1 MPRCWP
7 SMSEAENTSHVQIL
21 RSVAYGS
28 QPAVVRLSSPGRPT
42 IASPVVIRRLVRGT
56 GKTLISL
63 GVLILLF
70 VGYQLWGTG
79 LAHDR
84 AQKSL
89 RAQFSRQLTAP
100 AAAEPSPATSASA
113 PPTTVPTR
121 AVEGEAIAV
130 IEIPKIGLDE
140 VVVEGVGVEDLKK
153 GVGRYPDTRMPG
165 ERGNSALAGH
175 RTTYGAPFNRIDEL
189 NDGDEITV
197 TTAAGSFRYEVAE
210 KKVVTPEEISV
221 LDDTAD
227 NRLTLTTCHP
237 KYSAAQRLIVI
248 GRLVGPAINAPVAPT
263 GGTPT
268 PGPPRSAS
276 LATGEA
282 PAGLSGGNAANRPA
296 IAWAIVAAT
305 VWLTAWG
312 IGRWSGRRWT
322 TYALSVPV
330 FLVALFMFYENVA
343 RLLPAN
349 V

>member
-1 MPRCWP
+1 M
-7 SMSEAENTSHVQIL
+7 I
-21 RSVAYGS
+21 RSY
-28 QPAVVRLSSPGRPT
+28 
-42 IASPVVIRRLVRGT
+42 VRGT

-89 RAQFSRQLTAP
+89 RSEFSRQLAAP
-100 AAAEPSPATSASA
+100 AAEPSPATSATA

-121 AVEGEAIAV
+121 PVEGEAIAV
-130 IEIPKIGLDE
+130 IAIPKIGLDE

-153 GVGRYPDTRMPG
+153 GVGRYPDTKMPG
-165 ERGNSALAGH
+165 EQGNSALAGH

-189 NDGDEITV
+189 GNGDEITV
-197 TTAAGSFRYEVAE
+197 TTKAGSFRYEVME

-248 GRLVGPAINAPVAPT
+248 GRLVGPAINASVVPA
-263 GGTPT
+263 GATPT
-268 PGPPRSAS
+268 PAPPRSAS
-276 LATGEA
+276 LVAGQE
-282 PAGLSGGNAANRPA
+282 PAGLSGADAANRPA
-296 IAWAIVAAT
+296 IAWAILAAA
-305 VWLTAWG
+305 VWLAAWG
-312 IGRWSGRRWT
+312 IGKWSGRRWT
-322 TYALSVPV
+322 SYALGLPIFV
-330 FLVALFMFYENVA
+330 VALFMFYENVA

-349 V
+349 A